1 MFLFKPTALAGAIAL
16 ATGFFA
22 AAHAADNQTANND
35 QQDVPPLDTIVVTA
49 SRTAEPIKNVPAR
62 IDVID
67 QKTIQQSPV
76 ADLGQLLKQDA
87 ALNVVQ
93 SGGIG
98 QITSVFTRGT
108 NSDHTLVMKDGA
120 VINTALDGNASIPY
134 LDLTDAERIEVL
146 KGPASVQYGSDAI
159 GGVIQIISA
168 PPKKSGAFIT
178 TEYGE
183 NNTYKSI
190 IGADLK
196 LDQGFYAQVRGQR
209 MESDGTPVL
218 NTTSEKSS
226 YDQKGYSAKV
236 GYEDTNLGGSVSIDE
251 NKGNSYYYGGN
262 QDFLNRLINAKGRVE
277 LSPSLTL
284 NVRYSHFE
292 DQLTTK
298 TDIGYYNTFRD
309 EGDANLN
316 WKFTEHENLLIGATT
331 KDATV
336 QGSSV
341 QNGKKTLDSNGYYIQ
356 HQYQDHGISTQAG
369 VRLEDDKQYGTHT
382 VGQFAIRGQVTPTT
396 SVYANVG
403 SAFKAPTGN
412 ELYYVYE
419 SALYGNYYGNPNL
432 KPEESVT
439 YEIGLDQQLPF
450 GIQGYLSAYQTKVK
464 NLIEWVY
471 GWPDSTYAN
480 VNRAKMTGGEAG
492 FKWSKGQYYIQSEYA
507 YVKAI
512 NDDTGYD
519 LIRRPRQTFTTTV
532 GLKNSR
538 YGLSA
543 SLVTKSHSKVS
554 ESANSANSANT
565 PGYSTVDLHAYWNVN
580 NNIKL
585 FTNIQNVGDVH
596 YKEANYYGDTW
607 YINGGRLATV
617 GVTLSF

>member
-1 MFLFKPTALAGAIAL
+1 MSIFKPTALVGAIAI
-16 ATGFFA
+16 AMGTSVA
-22 AAHAADNQTANND
+22 AYAADDQSNTDDNN
-35 QQDVPPLDTIVVTA
+35 VTSLDKIVVTA
-49 SRTAEPIKNVPAR
+49 SRTPEKIKNVPAR

-67 QKTIQQSPV
+67 KKTIEQSPI

-87 ALNVVQ
+87 ALNIVQ

-98 QITSVFTRGT
+98 QTTSIFTRGT
-108 NSDHTLVMKDGA
+108 NSDHTLILKDGA
-120 VINTALDGNASIPY
+120 TINTALDGGASIPY
-134 LDLTDAERIEVL
+134 LDLTDAERIEIL

-159 GGVIQIISA
+159 GGVVQIITA
-168 PPKKSGAFIT
+168 PPEKSGAFLT

-190 IGADLK
+190 VGANLK
-196 LDQGFYAQVRGQR
+196 TDQGFYAQFRGQR
-209 MESDGTPVL
+209 MESDGTPVV

-236 GYEDTNLGGSVSIDE
+236 GYEQADLGGSISIDE

-277 LSPSLTL
+277 LASNLTL
-284 NVRYSHFE
+284 NARYSHFE
-292 DQLTTK
+292 DQLTSK
-298 TDIGYYNTFRD
+298 SYEGYYNTFRD
-309 EGDANLN
+309 EGDVNLN
-316 WKFTEHENLLIGATT
+316 WKFTDHQNLLVGATT

-336 QGSSV
+336 KSLSIE
-341 QNGKKTLDSNGYYIQ
+341 NGKKNLDSNGYYIQ

-369 VRLEDDKQYGTHT
+369 VRLEDDKQYGSHT
-382 VGQFAIRGQVTPTT
+382 VGQFAIRGQITPTT

-412 ELYYVYE
+412 QLYYVYE
-419 SALYGNYYGNPNL
+419 DATWGNTYGNPNL

-439 YEIGLDQQLPF
+439 YEVGLDQELPF

-464 NLIEWVY
+464 NLIEYVY
-471 GWPDSTYAN
+471 GYPDSTYDN
-480 VNRAKMTGGEAG
+480 VDRAKMTGGEVG
-492 FKWSKGQYYIQSEYA
+492 FKWRKGQYYIQSEYG
-507 YVKAI
+507 YVKSI
-512 NDDTGYD
+512 NNDTGYD
-519 LIRRPRQTFTTTV
+519 LVRRPRQTFTTTI
-532 GLKNSR
+532 GLENTR

-543 SLVTKSHSKVS
+543 SLVSKSSSKIS
-554 ESANSANSANT
+554 ESANSANT
-565 PGYSTVDLHAYWNVN
+565 PGYSTVDLHAYWNAT

-596 YKEANYYGDTW
+596 YKTANYYGDTW